1 MQYLPFPLG
10 RIRGSVRQLL
20 SHDSRFNRVSKKMA
34 STEVQNTASAKR
46 ARFAGPSGI
55 KGIIH
60 NGKTTAIALFAALGG
75 FVYGCEQSLNLAN
88 HRRWFRSKKKKT
100 NADVKSLQ
108 TTRECSVRS

>member
-1 MQYLPFPLG
+1 
-10 RIRGSVRQLL
+10 
-20 SHDSRFNRVSKKMA
+20 MA

-88 HRRWFRSKKKKT
+88 TAGGSDREKIT
-100 NADVKSLQ
+100 DVKSLQ